1 MRFTTLI
8 ACILILISAA
18 AVYAQPKDLTRIELT
33 VFRLDAGTAV
43 AHGRGYFAQERLDVK
58 ATITGSSTEQMRG
71 LSQGKFQIATGGF
84 DNVLAWSGKEG
95 AEIVAVAKQTES
107 PSLTLFALPEIK
119 KWEDLG
125 GKKLAADA
133 VDTAYALVLRKIL
146 LAHGLDFARGDY
158 QLIGVGATPN
168 RLESMIKG
176 ETFASILSPPVD
188 HEAEAAGMVKMA
200 HHREVLPDY
209 PGSSIIVTRRWAES
223 HRAELVSFLRARNAA
238 VAWAKDPANRDA
250 AITVVADTLKIGRED
265 AANRLD
271 ELATDGALNIAG
283 LKNVL
288 DLRVQFGFK
297 LPMGNTLEK
306 YYDESYFREAAGK

>member
-43 AHGRGYFAQERLDVK
+43 AHGRGYFAQEGLDVK

>member
-107 PSLTLFALPEIK
+107 PSLTLFARPEIK